1 MPSRNNNDYD
11 IDISMDGFE
20 PSPRPGTRRTQAAER
35 PAPQQQQR
43 GETRRPRER
52 RRDDDERDER
62 ENRAGQARD
71 SRSGAV
77 RPGARPK
84 RPNPGGRPAWLR
96 FLADRRTHRAFGVVL
111 LVVSLLV
118 LAFTVSHLYEGAAD
132 QSAIEGRSVAQM
144 AAEGTTVQNVGG
156 PLGAKVSQ
164 WLFADGLGAGAFIIA
179 LWLGM
184 VAAGLLG
191 WLKINFWSLTAKCL
205 FSAIS
210 LSIVLGLVFYG
221 TDSYVHWGGAHG
233 REVNTWLFSVG
244 NVLLAVGV
252 SVCLVGIAACIY
264 INELTVAYRSVSG
277 AVTKRRDEWRRMRAE
292 DRARRHKLAD
302 VEAPDEDEYEATAA
316 APLDGRD
323 LDAMPVATEHG
334 EAEAGPESHAV
345 PRTPDTEE
353 APAPAPA
360 PHLADRGFDIDDE
373 IEDDEDVPPPG
384 RAMHGLYDQEAEP
397 EPSPAPAPAP
407 VREAVP
413 APEYLAPAPD
423 DTPAAQREDYAAT
436 DDEPGEDAEFVVR
449 AAETDSDD
457 YPVDEDPADDE
468 DDADAAP
475 RTAADVLDSDPYDPR
490 ADLSHFRFPDVDLLI
505 ARDSAPV
512 VDMEEQTANKDLI
525 VKTLLDYKIPIERIE
540 ATVGPTVTLYEVK
553 PAEGVRIAQI
563 KRLEDDIAL
572 SLSALGIRIIA
583 PIPGKDVVGIEVPNR
598 DPQIVSIRNVFAS
611 RKFRECNMRLPMAMG
626 ATISNDIFIADLAK
640 MPHLLVAGA
649 TGQGKSVG
657 LNCILASLLYKKHP
671 AELKFVL
678 IDPKMVEFSL
688 YSKLERHYIA
698 KLPDEEEAIV
708 TDPLK
713 AAATLHSLCI
723 EMDNR
728 YQLLRQAQVRNLE
741 EYNDKFMKRRLNPEN
756 GHRYMPYIVMVV
768 DEFADLIMQAGKE
781 VSLSIARIAQKARA
795 VGMHM
800 IIATQ
805 RPSTD
810 VISGMIKNNFPGRIA
825 FKVSQMVDSRTIL
838 DSPGANR
845 LIGRGDMLFSHNSVM
860 TRVQCALI
868 ETEEVEAI
876 VEHIN
881 DQMGY
886 SEPYL
891 LPEIPQEGGGA
902 GDMSGMV
909 DLSKRDPMF
918 DQCARFIVTQTTAST
933 SMLQR
938 RFGIGYNKAGKIM
951 DQMEAAGI
959 VGPAC
964 GAKPRAILVDGITVE
979 EIINNNA

>member
-1 MPSRNNNDYD
+1 RWGVP
-11 IDISMDGFE
+11 
-20 PSPRPGTRRTQAAER
+20 PPRPPPARPGGAPARRGRREAA
-35 PAPQQQQR
+35 PAPDESMAR
-43 GETRRPRER
+43 EPRRKEAPKRQPAKEPRKR
-52 RRDDDERDER
+52 PD
-62 ENRAGQARD
+62 A
-71 SRSGAV
+71 
-77 RPGARPK
+77 RPG
-84 RPNPGGRPAWLR
+84 WLR
-96 FLADRRTHRAFGVVL
+96 FFADKRVHRAAGVVL
-111 LVVSLLV
+111 VV
-118 LAFTVSHLYEGAAD
+118 LAAVVFIVTLSHLRTGAAD
-132 QSAIEGRSVAQM
+132 QSAIEGMSVGQM
-144 AAEGTTVQNVGG
+144 AKEGTQVENAGG
-156 PLGAKVSQ
+156 PFGAKLSQ
-164 WLFADGLGAGAFIIA
+164 WLFADGLGLGAFVVVA
-179 LWLGM
+179 WLGL
-184 VAAGLLG
+184 VGAALLK
-191 WLKINFWSLTAKCL
+191 LVKVNFWALTAKCFFTAIAVSMVFGLL
-205 FSAIS
+205 FFNAE
-210 LSIVLGLVFYG
+210 
-221 TDSYVHWGGAHG
+221 SYVSWGGAHG
-233 REVNTWLFSVG
+233 HYANEWLMSVG
-244 NVLLAVGV
+244 NALLAVAV
-252 SVCLVGIAACIY
+252 SVCLVGVLACIY
-264 INELTVAYRSVSG
+264 LNELASGYRRVSG
-277 AVTKRRDEWRRMRAE
+277 TLVRKREAWRKAREEERERRAAHMAEPESADDDADTRKGMPERLPAAV
-292 DRARRHKLAD
+292 
-302 VEAPDEDEYEATAA
+302 VEN
-316 APLDGRD
+316 
-323 LDAMPVATEHG
+323 
-334 EAEAGPESHAV
+334 GPEEDNDPVHAV
-345 PRTPDTEE
+345 S
-353 APAPAPA
+353 AP
-360 PHLADRGFDIDDE
+360 GFDIDDLE
-373 IEDDEDVPPPG
+373 EEEGDGPRARTLDDVRDDV
-384 RAMHGLYDQEAEP
+384 RADAEAE
-397 EPSPAPAPAP
+397 EEQDETDDADAAEE
-407 VREAVP
+407 VDAAEEAV
-413 APEYLAPAPD
+413 
-423 DTPAAQREDYAAT
+423 AAEA
-436 DDEPGEDAEFVVR
+436 GETEFVVR
-449 AAETDSDD
+449 AAETGDEAFTI
-457 YPVDEDPADDE
+457 DEDEPDE
-468 DDADAAP
+468 DDGGRESRVRA
-475 RTAADVLDSDPYDPR
+475 VLDSEPFDPR
-490 ADLSHFRFPDVDLLI
+490 AELSRYRFPDVDLLI
-505 ARDSAPV
+505 ARNSAPV
-512 VDMEEQTANKDLI
+512 IDMEEQKANKDLI
-525 VKTLLDYKIPIERIE
+525 EKTLLDYKIPIERIE

-598 DPQIVSIRNVFAS
+598 DPQIVSIRNVFNS
-611 RKFRECNMRLPMAMG
+611 RKFRECDMRLPMAMG

-741 EYNDKFMKRRLNPEN
+741 EYNEKFQARRLNPEH

-845 LIGRGDMLFSHNSVM
+845 LIGRGDMLFSHNSAM

-868 ETEEVEAI
+868 ETSEVEAI
-876 VEHIN
+876 VDHIN
-881 DQMGY
+881 DQIGY
-886 SEPYL
+886 SQPYL
-891 LPEIPQEGGGA
+891 LPEIPVEGGGA
-902 GDMSGMV
+902 GGGGMV
-909 DLSKRDPMF
+909 DLSKRDAMF
-918 DQCARFIVTQTTAST
+918 DECARFIVTQSTAST

-964 GAKPRAILVDGITVE
+964 GQKPRTILVDSITVE
-979 EIINNNA
+979 DIINNG

>member
-1 MPSRNNNDYD
+1 MDNDK
-11 IDISMDGFE
+11 IVISMDGFD
-20 PSPRPGTRRTQAAER
+20 PSAIPGSRRVANPTPQPTRGKTSDGGQRPQQPRRKAAVPPAGRAAGKDKRRRADGRPGW
-35 PAPQQQQR
+35 
-43 GETRRPRER
+43 
-52 RRDDDERDER
+52 
-62 ENRAGQARD
+62 
-71 SRSGAV
+71 V
-77 RPGARPK
+77 
-84 RPNPGGRPAWLR
+84 R
-96 FLADRRTHRAFGVVL
+96 FLADRRTHRAAGVVL
-111 LVVSLLV
+111 VV
-118 LAFTVSHLYEGAAD
+118 LAAVVLIVTLSHLRNGAVD
-132 QSAIEGRSVAQM
+132 QSAVENASVAQM
-144 AAEGTTVQNVGG
+144 AEAGIKVENAGG
-156 PLGAKVSQ
+156 PFGAKLSQ
-164 WLFADGLGAGAFIIA
+164 WLFADGLGLGAFIVVV
-179 LWLGM
+179 WLAM
-184 VAAGLLG
+184 VGVGLLK
-191 WLKINFWSLTAKCL
+191 LIKLRFWSLTAKCL
-205 FSAIS
+205 FSAITVS
-210 LSIVLGLVFYG
+210 VVAGLLFYNSE
-221 TDSYVHWGGAHG
+221 SYIHWGGSHG
-233 REVNTWLFSVG
+233 HYVNAWLMSMG
-244 NVLLAVGV
+244 NALLAVAV
-252 SVCLVGIAACIY
+252 SVCLLGVLACIY
-264 INELTVAYRSVSG
+264 LNELSAAYRRVSGTVAR
-277 AVTKRRDEWRRMRAE
+277 KREEWRAARQRERERRALMSE
-292 DRARRHKLAD
+292 PEPEQEADYDEPDGVSLPEMEEEPSERSAEPVRR
-302 VEAPDEDEYEATAA
+302 VVT
-316 APLDGRD
+316 
-323 LDAMPVATEHG
+323 
-334 EAEAGPESHAV
+334 S
-345 PRTPDTEE
+345 
-353 APAPAPA
+353 
-360 PHLADRGFDIDDE
+360 GFDIDDE
-373 IEDDEDVPPPG
+373 IEGEGEYTLRTRPAEDEPVGETTDYRQEHVADEPHIAGCDLPSDDETD
-384 RAMHGLYDQEAEP
+384 
-397 EPSPAPAPAP
+397 
-407 VREAVP
+407 
-413 APEYLAPAPD
+413 APD
-423 DTPAAQREDYAAT
+423 GAAVGGT
-436 DDEPGEDAEFVVR
+436 EFVVR
-449 AAETDSDD
+449 ATGSDEESGFSIDDDDVSDD
-457 YPVDEDPADDE
+457 ETVSAQVETVDDDSHAGE
-468 DDADAAP
+468 
-475 RTAADVLDSDPYDPR
+475 LYDPR
-490 ADLSHFRFPDVDLLI
+490 AELSRYRFPEVDLLI
-505 ARDSAPV
+505 ARDGAPV
-512 VDMEEQTANKDLI
+512 VDMEEQRANKDLI
-525 VKTLLDYKIPIERIE
+525 VKTLLDYKIPTERIE

-671 AELKFVL
+671 GELKFVL

-728 YQLLRQAQVRNLE
+728 YQLLREAQVRNIE
-741 EYNDKFMKRRLNPEN
+741 EYNDKFVQRRLNPER
-756 GHRYMPYIVMVV
+756 GHRFMPYIVMVV

-845 LIGRGDMLFSHNSVM
+845 LIGRGDMLFSHNSAM

-868 ETEEVEAI
+868 ETSEVEAI
-876 VEHIN
+876 VDHIN
-881 DQMGY
+881 DQIGY
-886 SEPYL
+886 PHAYL
-891 LPEIPQEGGGA
+891 LPEIPQEAA
-902 GDMSGMV
+902 GSVESGLV
-909 DLSKRDPMF
+909 DLSKRDAMF
-918 DQCARFIVTQTTAST
+918 DQCARFIVTQSTAST

-979 EIINNNA
+979 SIINNA

>member
-1 MPSRNNNDYD
+1 MDKNQD
-11 IDISMDGFE
+11 IDISMGGFDPMNIPGSRRVARQPRGEGGARKAE
-20 PSPRPGTRRTQAAER
+20 PAEGTRRKAGKEQPQR
-35 PAPQQQQR
+35 RAPKEKR
-43 GETRRPRER
+43 
-52 RRDDDERDER
+52 
-62 ENRAGQARD
+62 
-71 SRSGAV
+71 RSGDA
-77 RPGARPK
+77 
-84 RPNPGGRPAWLR
+84 RPAWLR
-96 FLADRRTHRAFGVVL
+96 FFADARTHRALGVVL
-111 LVVSLLV
+111 MV
-118 LAFTVSHLYEGAAD
+118 LAAVVLIVTVSHLRAGAAD
-132 QSAIEGRSVAQM
+132 QSAIDGMSVGRM
-144 AAEGTTVQNVGG
+144 AAEGVKVENAGG
-156 PLGAKVSQ
+156 PMGAKLSQ
-164 WLFADGLGAGAFIIA
+164 WLFADGLGLGAFIVVV
-179 LWLGM
+179 WLGLLG
-184 VAAGLLG
+184 AGLL
-191 WLKINFWSLTAKCL
+191 KIVKVNFWSLTAKCL
-205 FSAIS
+205 FSAIA
-210 LSIVLGLVFYG
+210 LSVVCGLVFYNS
-221 TDSYVHWGGAHG
+221 DSYVHWGGAHG
-233 REVNTWLFSVG
+233 RYVNEWLLGVG
-244 NVLLAVGV
+244 DVLLAVAV
-252 SVCLVGIAACIY
+252 SVCLVGVAACIY
-264 INELTVAYRSVSG
+264 LNELAVAWRSVSG
-277 AVTKRRDEWRRMRAE
+277 VVSRRREAWQRERQAERERRA
-292 DRARRHKLAD
+292 ARLAD
-302 VEAPDEDEYEATAA
+302 MEEDEPTHEEEETPVSDPEPEENPQERTLDDVPLHIRTDSGFDIDTEIEDDSDNSHESDLSDLSDESDLSENSEEAAEEEETEFVVRAA
-316 APLDGRD
+316 
-323 LDAMPVATEHG
+323 DAGGDEEAFVIDEEE
-334 EAEAGPESHAV
+334 EAEAGPEMEHVS
-345 PRTPDTEE
+345 
-353 APAPAPA
+353 
-360 PHLADRGFDIDDE
+360 LDE
-373 IEDDEDVPPPG
+373 
-384 RAMHGLYDQEAEP
+384 
-397 EPSPAPAPAP
+397 
-407 VREAVP
+407 
-413 APEYLAPAPD
+413 
-423 DTPAAQREDYAAT
+423 
-436 DDEPGEDAEFVVR
+436 
-449 AAETDSDD
+449 
-457 YPVDEDPADDE
+457 
-468 DDADAAP
+468 
-475 RTAADVLDSDPYDPR
+475 PYDPR
-490 ADLSHFRFPDVDLLI
+490 AELSHYRFPDIDLLI
-505 ARDSAPV
+505 ARNDAPV
-512 VDMEEQTANKDLI
+512 VNMDEQRANKDLI
-525 VKTLLDYKIPIERIE
+525 VKTLLDYKIPIDRIE

-598 DPQIVSIRNVFAS
+598 DPQIVSIRNVLGS

-708 TDPLK
+708 TDPMK

-741 EYNDKFMKRRLNPEN
+741 EYNDKFLARRLNPEH
-756 GHRYMPYIVMVV
+756 GHRFMPYIVMVV
-768 DEFADLIMQAGKE
+768 DEFADLIMQAGKD

-845 LIGRGDMLFSHNSVM
+845 LIGRGDMLFAHNSAM

-868 ETEEVEAI
+868 ETSEVEAI
-876 VEHIN
+876 VDHIN
-881 DQMGY
+881 DQIGY
-886 SEPYL
+886 SHAYE

-902 GDMSGMV
+902 GDAGGLV
-909 DLSKRDPMF
+909 DLSKRDAMF
-918 DQCARFIVTQTTAST
+918 DQCARFIVTQSTAST

-964 GAKPRAILVDGITVE
+964 GAKPRAILVDSIGLE
-979 EIINNNA
+979 DIINNA

>member
-1 MPSRNNNDYD
+1 MASRNNDYD

-20 PSPRPGTRRTQAAER
+20 PTPRPGARRGQAAPDRSRQPRDGRREPERQPAAGARDDRSQR
-35 PAPQQQQR
+35 PA
-43 GETRRPRER
+43 GGT
-52 RRDDDERDER
+52 
-62 ENRAGQARD
+62 
-71 SRSGAV
+71 

-84 RPNPGGRPAWLR
+84 RPAAGGRPGWLR
-96 FLADRRTHRAFGVVL
+96 FLTDKRTHRALGVVL
-111 LVVSLLV
+111 LVVALLV

-132 QSAIEGRSVAQM
+132 QSAIEGHTVAQL
-144 AAEGTTVQNVGG
+144 AAEGTPVQNVGG

-164 WLFADGLGAGAFIIA
+164 WLFADGLGAGAFVIA
-179 LWLGM
+179 LWLGL

-191 WLKINFWSLTAKCL
+191 WMKINFWSLTAKSL
-205 FSAIS
+205 FSAIA
-210 LSIVLGLVFYG
+210 LSIVLGLLFYG
-221 TDSYVHWGGAHG
+221 SHNYVHWGGAHG
-233 REVNTWLFSVG
+233 REVNEWLFSIG

-277 AVTKRRDEWRRMRAE
+277 AVAKRRDEWRRVRAE
-292 DRARRHKLAD
+292 ERERRHRLAD
-302 VEAPDEDEYEATAA
+302 VESPDDEDDERYDRAA
-316 APLDGRD
+316 DGAAERD
-323 LDAMPVATEHG
+323 LDERETPAAIDETPARPEPARPE
-334 EAEAGPESHAV
+334 EA
-345 PRTPDTEE
+345 
-353 APAPAPA
+353 APAPAG
-360 PHLADRGFDIDDE
+360 HLADRGFDIDED
-373 IEDDEDVPPPG
+373 IDDDEEPASYRDDVEQETEGG
-384 RAMHGLYDQEAEP
+384 RTDAEP
-397 EPSPAPAPAP
+397 S
-407 VREAVP
+407 
-413 APEYLAPAPD
+413 APELYEEGEETEKA
-423 DTPAAQREDYAAT
+423 
-436 DDEPGEDAEFVVR
+436 DEAEFVVR
-449 AAETDSDD
+449 AAA
-457 YPVDEDPADDE
+457 ADDE
-468 DDADAAP
+468 EAFAIDEDESDGDSQ
-475 RTAADVLDSDPYDPR
+475 RSAADVLASDPYDPR

-505 ARDSAPV
+505 ARESAPV
-512 VDMEEQTANKDLI
+512 VDMEEQKANKELI
-525 VKTLLDYKIPIERIE
+525 EKTLLDYKIPIERIE

-626 ATISNDIFIADLAK
+626 ATISNEIFIADLAK

-741 EYNDKFMKRRLNPEN
+741 EYNDKFMKRRLNPEH

-902 GDMSGMV
+902 ADAGGMV
-909 DLSKRDPMF
+909 DLSKRDAMF

-979 EIINNNA
+979 EIINNA

>member
-1 MPSRNNNDYD
+1 MQMEKDND
-11 IDISMDGFE
+11 IDISMGGFDPMAIPGSRRVDTSRRRREAAPAADPE
-20 PSPRPGTRRTQAAER
+20 PPRARGDRRRKDAPKDAPGKPKKEPRRR
-35 PAPQQQQR
+35 PA
-43 GETRRPRER
+43 
-52 RRDDDERDER
+52 D
-62 ENRAGQARD
+62 A
-71 SRSGAV
+71 
-77 RPGARPK
+77 
-84 RPNPGGRPAWLR
+84 RPAWLR
-96 FLADRRTHRAFGVVL
+96 FFTDKRLHLAVGVVL
-111 LVVSLLV
+111 VV
-118 LAFTVSHLYEGAAD
+118 LAAVVFIVTLSHLRSGAAD
-132 QSAIEGRSVAQM
+132 QSAVEGMTVGQM
-144 AAEGTTVQNVGG
+144 AKEGTQVENAGG
-156 PLGAKVSQ
+156 PFGAKLSQ
-164 WLFADGLGAGAFIIA
+164 WLFADGLGLGAFVIVAWLA
-179 LWLGM
+179 LMG
-184 VAAGLLG
+184 AALLK
-191 WLKINFWSLTAKCL
+191 LVKVNFWSLTAKCL
-205 FSAIS
+205 FTAIAVS
-210 LSIVLGLVFYG
+210 MVCGLLFFNSE
-221 TDSYVHWGGAHG
+221 SYISWGGAHG
-233 REVNTWLFSVG
+233 HYANAWLMSVG
-244 NVLLAVGV
+244 NVLLAVAV
-252 SVCLVGIAACIY
+252 AVCLVGALACIY
-264 INELTVAYRSVSG
+264 LNELASGYRALSG
-277 AVTKRRDEWRRMRAE
+277 TLVRRREAWRKAREQQRERRMQMAEPEPAAE
-292 DRARRHKLAD
+292 DEEEPVRRAMPSPEPLH
-302 VEAPDEDEYEATAA
+302 ESGDEDGDDAPVRGAA
-316 APLDGRD
+316 AP
-323 LDAMPVATEHG
+323 
-334 EAEAGPESHAV
+334 
-345 PRTPDTEE
+345 
-353 APAPAPA
+353 
-360 PHLADRGFDIDDE
+360 GFDIDVLD
-373 IEDDEDVPPPG
+373 DDEDDGP
-384 RAMHGLYDQEAEP
+384 RARTLDDVRDDPRPRVEP
-397 EPSPAPAPAP
+397 EVPAAEDETEEEP
-407 VREAVP
+407 VAVEAVEEENVANVALKVP
-413 APEYLAPAPD
+413 A
-423 DTPAAQREDYAAT
+423 
-436 DDEPGEDAEFVVR
+436 GETTEFVVR
-449 AAETDSDD
+449 AAGCDSD
-457 YPVDEDPADDE
+457 EPAGDSTGEEAFAIDDE
-468 DDADAAP
+468 DDVARD
-475 RTAADVLDSDPYDPR
+475 ADVDPVQAVLSSEPYDPR
-490 ADLSHFRFPDVDLLI
+490 AGLSHYRFPDVDLLI

-512 VDMEEQTANKDLI
+512 VDMEEQKANKDLI
-525 VKTLLDYKIPIERIE
+525 EKTLLDYKIPIERIE

-598 DPQIVSIRNVFAS
+598 DPQIVSIRNVLNS

-741 EYNDKFMKRRLNPEN
+741 EYNEKFRARRLNPGD

-845 LIGRGDMLFSHNSVM
+845 LIGRGDMLFSHNSAM

-868 ETEEVEAI
+868 ETSEVEAI
-876 VEHIN
+876 VDHIN
-881 DQMGY
+881 DQIGY
-886 SEPYL
+886 AQPYL
-891 LPEIPQEGGGA
+891 LPEIPVEGGGA
-902 GDMSGMV
+902 AGGGMV
-909 DLSKRDPMF
+909 DLSKRDAMF
-918 DQCARFIVTQTTAST
+918 EECARFIVTQTTAST

-964 GAKPRAILVDGITVE
+964 GQKPRAILVDSISLE
-979 EIINNNA
+979 DIINNG

>member
-1 MPSRNNNDYD
+1 MQTEKDND
-11 IDISMDGFE
+11 IDISMGGFDPMAIPGSRRVDPARRRRREAAPAPDETKSRE
-20 PSPRPGTRRTQAAER
+20 PRRKEASKRQPAKEPRRRVASRPG
-35 PAPQQQQR
+35 
-43 GETRRPRER
+43 
-52 RRDDDERDER
+52 
-62 ENRAGQARD
+62 
-71 SRSGAV
+71 
-77 RPGARPK
+77 
-84 RPNPGGRPAWLR
+84 WLR
-96 FLADRRTHRAFGVVL
+96 FFADKRVHRAAGVVL
-111 LVVSLLV
+111 VV
-118 LAFTVSHLYEGAAD
+118 LAAVVFIVTLSHLRTGAAD
-132 QSAIEGRSVAQM
+132 QSAIDGVSVTQLAKD
-144 AAEGTTVQNVGG
+144 GTQVENAGG
-156 PLGAKVSQ
+156 PFGAKLSQ
-164 WLFADGLGAGAFIIA
+164 WLFADGLGLGAFVVVV
-179 LWLGM
+179 WL
-184 VAAGLLG
+184 GLLG
-191 WLKINFWSLTAKCL
+191 ASLLKLVKVNFWSVTAKCL
-205 FSAIS
+205 FTAIAVSMVCGLLFFNSA
-210 LSIVLGLVFYG
+210 
-221 TDSYVHWGGAHG
+221 SYVSWGGAHG
-233 REVNTWLFSVG
+233 HYANAWLMSVG
-244 NVLLAVGV
+244 NALLAVAV
-252 SVCLVGIAACIY
+252 SVCLVGILACIY
-264 INELTVAYRSVSG
+264 LNELASGYRSVTG
-277 AVTKRRDEWRRMRAE
+277 TLARKREAWRKAREEERERRATHMAEPEAAE
-292 DRARRHKLAD
+292 DDDDAHKGMP
-302 VEAPDEDEYEATAA
+302 EALPAA
-316 APLDGRD
+316 
-323 LDAMPVATEHG
+323 E
-334 EAEAGPESHAV
+334 EAEDTATDAADDTVRAV
-345 PRTPDTEE
+345 VSP
-353 APAPAPA
+353 
-360 PHLADRGFDIDDE
+360 GFDIDDLE
-373 IEDDEDVPPPG
+373 AEEEDNGPRARTLDDVRDVRDEDIADDAEVAETAGDAETEDDG
-384 RAMHGLYDQEAEP
+384 RTEAE
-397 EPSPAPAPAP
+397 
-407 VREAVP
+407 
-413 APEYLAPAPD
+413 
-423 DTPAAQREDYAAT
+423 AAAEGSET
-436 DDEPGEDAEFVVR
+436 EFVVR
-449 AAETDSDD
+449 AAETDEAFAIDEDEQAEAEDESDD
-457 YPVDEDPADDE
+457 RVQA
-468 DDADAAP
+468 
-475 RTAADVLDSDPYDPR
+475 VLSSEPYDPR
-490 ADLSHFRFPDVDLLI
+490 AELSHYRFPDVDLLI
-505 ARDSAPV
+505 ARNSAPV
-512 VDMEEQTANKDLI
+512 IDMEEQKANKDLI
-525 VKTLLDYKIPIERIE
+525 EKTLLDYKIPIERIE

-598 DPQIVSIRNVFAS
+598 DPQIVSIRNVLNS
-611 RKFRECNMRLPMAMG
+611 RKFRECGMRLPMAMG

-671 AELKFVL
+671 SELKFVL

-741 EYNDKFMKRRLNPEN
+741 EYNEKFQARRLNPEH

-845 LIGRGDMLFSHNSVM
+845 LIGRGDMLFSHNSAM

-868 ETEEVEAI
+868 ETSEVEAI
-876 VEHIN
+876 VDHIN
-881 DQMGY
+881 DQIGY
-886 SEPYL
+886 AQPYL
-891 LPEIPQEGGGA
+891 LPEIPVEGGGA
-902 GDMSGMV
+902 GGGGMV
-909 DLSKRDPMF
+909 DLSKRDAMF
-918 DQCARFIVTQTTAST
+918 EECARFIVTQTTAST

-964 GAKPRAILVDGITVE
+964 GQKPRAILVDSITLE
-979 EIINNNA
+979 DIINNV

>member
-1 MPSRNNNDYD
+1 MDKDKD
-11 IDISMDGFE
+11 IDISMGGFD
-20 PSPRPGTRRTQAAER
+20 PGAIPGGRRSVAAHRMPRGDADSGSREQKTRRE
-35 PAPQQQQR
+35 APKRHEQR
-43 GETRRPRER
+43 EKRRPS
-52 RRDDDERDER
+52 D
-62 ENRAGQARD
+62 A
-71 SRSGAV
+71 
-77 RPGARPK
+77 
-84 RPNPGGRPAWLR
+84 RPAWLR
-96 FLADRRTHRAFGVVL
+96 FLADRRTRRAAGVVL
-111 LVVSLLV
+111 VV
-118 LAFTVSHLYEGAAD
+118 LAAVVFIVTLSHLRSGAAD
-132 QSAIEGRSVAQM
+132 QSAVEGVGVTQM
-144 AAEGTTVQNVGG
+144 ASEHAHVENAGG
-156 PLGAKVSQ
+156 PFGAKLSQ
-164 WLFADGLGAGAFIIA
+164 WLFADGLGLGSFVVVV
-179 LWLGM
+179 WLGILG
-184 VAAGLLG
+184 ASLLN
-191 WLKINFWSLTAKCL
+191 LVKVRFWPLTAKCL
-205 FSAIS
+205 FSAIA
-210 LSIVLGLVFYG
+210 LSVVCGLLFYNS
-221 TDSYVHWGGAHG
+221 DSYVHWGGAHG
-233 REVNTWLFSVG
+233 HYVNAWLMDVG
-244 NVLLAVGV
+244 HALLAVAV
-252 SVCLVGIAACIY
+252 SVCLVGVMACIY
-264 INELTVAYRSVSG
+264 LNEIASAYRAVSGSVSR
-277 AVTKRRDEWRRMRAE
+277 KREEWRRARLEERERRVRMAEIEPDDETVAEQVPQKRPETQNENVAEEKEEQHSLPEEQVRAVV
-292 DRARRHKLAD
+292 D
-302 VEAPDEDEYEATAA
+302 P
-316 APLDGRD
+316 
-323 LDAMPVATEHG
+323 
-334 EAEAGPESHAV
+334 
-345 PRTPDTEE
+345 
-353 APAPAPA
+353 
-360 PHLADRGFDIDDE
+360 GFDIDDDTDE
-373 IEDDEDVPPPG
+373 ESEYAPRTRSLDDDDAGGFVSGGDTDNIVKKEDKTTG
-384 RAMHGLYDQEAEP
+384 A
-397 EPSPAPAPAP
+397 
-407 VREAVP
+407 
-413 APEYLAPAPD
+413 
-423 DTPAAQREDYAAT
+423 DT
-436 DDEPGEDAEFVVR
+436 EFVVR
-449 AAETDSDD
+449 AADNAGEEAFSI
-457 YPVDEDPADDE
+457 DDE
-468 DDADAAP
+468 EEHGDAGRYDAVETNRVQA
-475 RTAADVLDSDPYDPR
+475 VLDSEPYDPR
-490 ADLSHFRFPDVDLLI
+490 AELSHYRFPDINLLI
-505 ARDSAPV
+505 ERDSTPV
-512 VDMEEQTANKDLI
+512 VDMEEQRANKDLI

-598 DPQIVSIRNVFAS
+598 DPQIVSIRNVLAS

-671 AELKFVL
+671 GELKFVL

-708 TDPLK
+708 TDPQK

-728 YQLLRQAQVRNLE
+728 YQLLRQAEVRNIE
-741 EYNDKFMKRRLNPEN
+741 EYNDKFTHRRLNPEH

-768 DEFADLIMQAGKE
+768 DEFADLILQAGKE

-868 ETEEVEAI
+868 ETSEVEAI
-876 VEHIN
+876 VSHIN
-881 DQMGY
+881 DQIGF
-886 SEPYL
+886 SHAYL
-891 LPEIPQEGGGA
+891 LPEIPQEGAGGVD
-902 GDMSGMV
+902 GGGLV

-918 DQCARFIVTQTTAST
+918 DQCARFIVTQSTAST

-964 GAKPRAILVDGITVE
+964 GAKPRTILVDSITLE
-979 EIINNNA
+979 DIINNNA

>member
-1 MPSRNNNDYD
+1 MEKEKD
-11 IDISMDGFE
+11 IDISMSGFD
-20 PSPRPGTRRTQAAER
+20 PMAIPGSRRV
-35 PAPQQQQR
+35 PA
-43 GETRRPRER
+43 GRRV
-52 RRDDDERDER
+52 RRDDAGSGVR
-62 ENRAGQARD
+62 EEAAARRKKEKAPEPAAPKD
-71 SRSGAV
+71 KKRRSS
-77 RPGARPK
+77 RPGI
-84 RPNPGGRPAWLR
+84 LR
-96 FLADRRTHRAFGVVL
+96 FFADRRTHRAAGVL
-111 LVVSLLV
+111 LVVIAAVMFIVTL
-118 LAFTVSHLYEGAAD
+118 SHLRSGAAD
-132 QSAIEGRSVAQM
+132 QSAIEGMSVGRR
-144 AAEGTTVQNVGG
+144 AAEGVQVENAGG
-156 PLGAKVSQ
+156 PLGAKLSQ
-164 WLFADGLGAGAFIIA
+164 WLFADGLGAGAFVLVVWIGMIGAA
-179 LWLGM
+179 L
-184 VAAGLLG
+184 
-191 WLKINFWSLTAKCL
+191 LKLIKVNFWSLTAKCL
-205 FSAIS
+205 YSAVTIS
-210 LSIVLGLVFYG
+210 MVCGLLFYG
-221 TDSYVHWGGAHG
+221 SESYIHWGGAHG
-233 REVNTWLFSVG
+233 HYANAWLMSVG
-244 NVLLAVGV
+244 GALLAVAV
-252 SVCLVGIAACIY
+252 SVCLLGVLACVY
-264 INELTVAYRSVSG
+264 LNELAVAYRSVSG
-277 AVTKRRDEWRRMRAE
+277 TVARKREEWRRVRREERERRVRMADPEPADDTEEHAAPVTAKQPEAE
-292 DRARRHKLAD
+292 RHTDLPEPRPVATDNAFDIDDDLEGEGSEYAPRTRTLDDIASENDGCD
-302 VEAPDEDEYEATAA
+302 VIGTPSDAGEYDGSYDEDE
-316 APLDGRD
+316 
-323 LDAMPVATEHG
+323 
-334 EAEAGPESHAV
+334 EAEAGGDLPGPEHA
-345 PRTPDTEE
+345 
-353 APAPAPA
+353 A
-360 PHLADRGFDIDDE
+360 
-373 IEDDEDVPPPG
+373 
-384 RAMHGLYDQEAEP
+384 
-397 EPSPAPAPAP
+397 
-407 VREAVP
+407 
-413 APEYLAPAPD
+413 D
-423 DTPAAQREDYAAT
+423 DT
-436 DDEPGEDAEFVVR
+436 EFVVR
-449 AAETDSDD
+449 AAETDDAFSIDD
-457 YPVDEDPADDE
+457 N
-468 DDADAAP
+468 DDADTGSSENGDGV
-475 RTAADVLDSDPYDPR
+475 RTAAEVLSSEPYDPR
-490 ADLSHFRFPDVDLLI
+490 AELSHYRFPDVDLLI
-505 ARDSAPV
+505 ARDGAPV
-512 VDMEEQTANKDLI
+512 VDMEEQRANKDLI

-671 AELKFVL
+671 SELKFVL

-741 EYNDKFMKRRLNPEN
+741 EYNEKFSARRLNPEH

-845 LIGRGDMLFSHNSVM
+845 LIGRGDMLFSHNSAM

-868 ETEEVEAI
+868 ETSEVEAI
-876 VEHIN
+876 VDHIN
-881 DQMGY
+881 DQIGY
-886 SEPYL
+886 PQPYL

-902 GDMSGMV
+902 VGGGLV
-909 DLSKRDPMF
+909 DLTKRDAMF
-918 DQCARFIVTQTTAST
+918 EECARFIITQSTAST

-964 GAKPRAILVDGITVE
+964 GQKPRTILVDSITLE
-979 EIINNNA
+979 DIISNG

>member
-1 MPSRNNNDYD
+1 
-11 IDISMDGFE
+11 
-20 PSPRPGTRRTQAAER
+20 
-35 PAPQQQQR
+35 
-43 GETRRPRER
+43 
-52 RRDDDERDER
+52 
-62 ENRAGQARD
+62 
-71 SRSGAV
+71 
-77 RPGARPK
+77 
-84 RPNPGGRPAWLR
+84 
-96 FLADRRTHRAFGVVL
+96 
-111 LVVSLLV
+111 
-118 LAFTVSHLYEGAAD
+118 
-132 QSAIEGRSVAQM
+132 M
-144 AAEGTTVQNVGG
+144 AAQGTEVQNVGG

-164 WLFADGLGAGAFIIA
+164 WLFADGLGAGAFVIA
-179 LWLGM
+179 LWLGL

-191 WLKINFWSLTAKCL
+191 WMKINFWSLTAKCL

-221 TDSYVHWGGAHG
+221 TNTYVHWGGAHG

-264 INELTVAYRSVSG
+264 INELTAAYRSVSG
-277 AVTKRRDEWRRMRAE
+277 AVAKRRDEWRRMRAE
-292 DRARRHKLAD
+292 DRARRNKLAE
-302 VEAPDEDEYEATAA
+302 VEPAEEYEGFTGMQE
-316 APLDGRD
+316 PEQKTESRD
-323 LDAMPVATEHG
+323 LNDRPGAPRDPLKE
-334 EAEAGPESHAV
+334 EREIPESD
-345 PRTPDTEE
+345 RDTEAAE
-353 APAPAPA
+353 YAEEPAPA
-360 PHLADRGFDIDDE
+360 PHLADRGFDIDDIND
-373 IEDDEDVPPPG
+373 IEDDEDLP
-384 RAMHGLYDQEAEP
+384 DDDP
-397 EPSPAPAPAP
+397 EEETAGQYESPAG
-407 VREAVP
+407 
-413 APEYLAPAPD
+413 D
-423 DTPAAQREDYAAT
+423 DDDSAEENTVAT
-436 DDEPGEDAEFVVR
+436 DSEGTEFVVR
-449 AAETDSDD
+449 AADTDDGAF
-457 YPVDEDPADDE
+457 PIDE
-468 DDADAAP
+468 DDEAP
-475 RTAADVLDSDPYDPR
+475 RTAADVLASDPYDPR
-490 ADLSHFRFPDVDLLI
+490 AELSHFRFPDVDLLI
-505 ARDSAPV
+505 ARESAPV

-741 EYNDKFMKRRLNPEN
+741 EYNDKFMKRRLNPEH
-756 GHRYMPYIVMVV
+756 GHRFMPYIVMVV

-909 DLSKRDPMF
+909 DLSKRDAMF
-918 DQCARFIVTQTTAST
+918 DQCARFIVTQSTAST